1 MDYTI
6 LSAKVRFFFY
16 IHKYFQLNLHIN
28 EKSCTFVPI
37 NKKEMKNIKLF
48 LTDVDGCMTD
58 GGMYYTE
65 SGDEFKRF
73 CVYDGMGIVLL
84 RKAGIPCGI
93 LTSENTAIGLK
104 RGQKLGLEYIYTSVG
119 RVVDGVKMT
128 KLDAANEIC
137 KELGIT
143 LEDVCFVGDD
153 VNDLDLLQHAGIAA
167 CPANAVA
174 VVKAVP
180 GIIHLTKKGG
190 DGALR
195 ELCEMILAAKN
206 NS

>member
-1 MDYTI
+1 
-6 LSAKVRFFFY
+6 
-16 IHKYFQLNLHIN
+16 
-28 EKSCTFVPI
+28 
-37 NKKEMKNIKLF
+37 MKNIKVF

-84 RKAGIPCGI
+84 RKAGVPCGI
-93 LTSENTAIGLK
+93 LTSENTNIGLK
-104 RGQKLGLEYIYTSVG
+104 RGKKLGLEYVYTGVG

-128 KLDAANEIC
+128 KLDAAKKIC
-137 KELGIT
+137 EELGIT
-143 LEDVCFVGDD
+143 LENVCFVGDD
-153 VNDLDLLQHAGIAA
+153 VNDLDLLQQAGVAV

-180 GIIHLTKKGG
+180 GIIQLTKKGG
-190 DGALR
+190 EGAIR
-195 ELCEMILAAKN
+195 EIAEMILEARGE
-206 NS
+206 

>member
-1 MDYTI
+1 
-6 LSAKVRFFFY
+6 
-16 IHKYFQLNLHIN
+16 
-28 EKSCTFVPI
+28 
-37 NKKEMKNIKLF
+37 MKDIKLF

-93 LTSENTAIGLK
+93 LTSENTLIGKK
-104 RGQKLGLEYIYTSVG
+104 RGEKLGLEYIYTGVG

-128 KLDAANEIC
+128 KLDAANKIC
-137 KELGIT
+137 SELGIT
-143 LEDVCFVGDD
+143 LENVCFVGDD
-153 VNDLDLLQHAGIAA
+153 VNDLDLLQQVGTAA
-167 CPANAVA
+167 CPANAISE
-174 VVKAVP
+174 VKEVP

-190 DGALR
+190 DGAIR
-195 ELCEMILAAKN
+195 ELAEMILAAK
-206 NS
+206 SSKP

>member
-1 MDYTI
+1 
-6 LSAKVRFFFY
+6 
-16 IHKYFQLNLHIN
+16 
-28 EKSCTFVPI
+28 
-37 NKKEMKNIKLF
+37 MKDVKLF

-65 SGDEFKRF
+65 SGDECKRL
-73 CVYDGMGIVLL
+73 CVYDGTGIVLL
-84 RKAGIPCGI
+84 RQAGLPGGI

-104 RGQKLGLEYIYTSVG
+104 RGQKLGLEYIYTGVG

-143 LEDVCFVGDD
+143 LENVCFVGDD
-153 VNDLDLLQHAGIAA
+153 VNDLDLLQHAGVAA
-167 CPANAVA
+167 CPANAVD
-174 VVKAVP
+174 VVKNVP

-190 DGALR
+190 NGAIR
-195 ELCEMILAAKN
+195 ELCEMILAAKAAN
-206 NS
+206 QTI

>member
-1 MDYTI
+1 M
-6 LSAKVRFFFY
+6 
-16 IHKYFQLNLHIN
+16 
-28 EKSCTFVPI
+28 
-37 NKKEMKNIKLF
+37 KKPKLI
-48 LTDVDGCMTD
+48 LTDIDGVWTD

-104 RGQKLGLEYIYTSVG
+104 RGKKLGLEYIYTGVG

-128 KLDAANEIC
+128 KLDAANQIC
-137 KELGIT
+137 AELGIT
-143 LEDVCFVGDD
+143 LDEVCFVGDD
-153 VNDLDLLQHAGIAA
+153 VNDLDLLENVGTAA

-174 VVKAVP
+174 VVKSVP
-180 GIIHLTKKGG
+180 GIIHLSKKGG
-190 DGALR
+190 DGAIR
-195 ELCEMILAAKN
+195 EICEMILAAKKD
-206 NS
+206 S

>member
-1 MDYTI
+1 MND
-6 LSAKVRFFFY
+6 V
-16 IHKYFQLNLHIN
+16 
-28 EKSCTFVPI
+28 
-37 NKKEMKNIKLF
+37 KLF

-104 RGQKLGLEYIYTSVG
+104 RGQKLGLEYIYTGVG

-143 LEDVCFVGDD
+143 LENVCFVGDD
-153 VNDLDLLQHAGIAA
+153 VNDLDLLQHAGVAA

-174 VVKAVP
+174 VVNAVP
-180 GIIHLTKKGG
+180 GIIHLTKNGG
-190 DGALR
+190 DGAIR

-206 NS
+206 NSTQH

>member
-1 MDYTI
+1 
-6 LSAKVRFFFY
+6 
-16 IHKYFQLNLHIN
+16 
-28 EKSCTFVPI
+28 
-37 NKKEMKNIKLF
+37 MKRIKLF

-104 RGQKLGLEYIYTSVG
+104 RGKKLGLEYIYTGVG

-128 KLDAANEIC
+128 KLDAANQIC
-137 KELGIT
+137 AELGIT
-143 LEDVCFVGDD
+143 LDEVCFVGDD
-153 VNDLDLLQHAGIAA
+153 VNDLDLLEKVGTAA

-174 VVKAVP
+174 VVKSVP
-180 GIIHLTKKGG
+180 SIIHLSKKGG
-190 DGALR
+190 DGAIR
-195 ELCEMILAAKN
+195 EICEMILAAKKD
-206 NS
+206 S

>member
-1 MDYTI
+1 MKPV
-6 LSAKVRFFFY
+6 KV
-16 IHKYFQLNLHIN
+16 
-28 EKSCTFVPI
+28 
-37 NKKEMKNIKLF
+37 F

-65 SGDEFKRF
+65 SGDEFKKF

-93 LTSENTAIGLK
+93 LTSENTNIGLK
-104 RGQKLGLEYIYTSVG
+104 RGKKLGLEYVYTGVG

-128 KLDAANEIC
+128 KLDAAKEIC

-143 LEDVCFVGDD
+143 LEEVCFVGDD
-153 VNDLDLLQHAGIAA
+153 VNDLDLLQQAGTAA

-174 VVKAVP
+174 EVKAVP
-180 GIIHLTKKGG
+180 GIIHLTKRGG
-190 DGALR
+190 DGAIR
-195 ELCEMILAAKN
+195 ELSEMILAAKN
-206 NS
+206 NSTQH

>member
-1 MDYTI
+1 
-6 LSAKVRFFFY
+6 
-16 IHKYFQLNLHIN
+16 
-28 EKSCTFVPI
+28 
-37 NKKEMKNIKLF
+37 MKDIKLF

-104 RGQKLGLEYIYTSVG
+104 RGQKLGLEYIYTGVG

-143 LEDVCFVGDD
+143 LENV
-153 VNDLDLLQHAGIAA
+153 
-167 CPANAVA
+167 
-174 VVKAVP
+174 
-180 GIIHLTKKGG
+180 
-190 DGALR
+190 
-195 ELCEMILAAKN
+195 
-206 NS
+206 

>member
-1 MDYTI
+1 MKPV
-6 LSAKVRFFFY
+6 KV
-16 IHKYFQLNLHIN
+16 
-28 EKSCTFVPI
+28 
-37 NKKEMKNIKLF
+37 F

-73 CVYDGMGIVLL
+73 CVYDGMGIVLM

-93 LTSENTAIGLK
+93 LTSENTNIGLK
-104 RGQKLGLEYIYTSVG
+104 RGKKLGLEYVYTGVG

-128 KLDAANEIC
+128 KLDAAKEIC
-137 KELGIT
+137 NELGIT
-143 LEDVCFVGDD
+143 LEEVCFVGDD
-153 VNDLDLLQHAGIAA
+153 VNDLDLLQQAGTAA
-167 CPANAVA
+167 CPANAVE

-190 DGALR
+190 EGAIR
-195 ELCEMILAAKN
+195 EIAEMILEEIKN
-206 NS
+206 GTSAC

>member
-1 MDYTI
+1 M
-6 LSAKVRFFFY
+6 
-16 IHKYFQLNLHIN
+16 
-28 EKSCTFVPI
+28 EKL
-37 NKKEMKNIKLF
+37 KNIKLF

-58 GGMYYTE
+58 GGMYYAE

-104 RGQKLGLEYIYTSVG
+104 RGQKLGLEYIYTGVG
-119 RVVDGVKMT
+119 RVCNGMKMT

-137 KELGIT
+137 NELGIS
-143 LEDVCFVGDD
+143 LENVCFVGDD
-153 VNDLDLLQHAGIAA
+153 VNDLDLLQHVGIAA
-167 CPANAVA
+167 CPANAVE

-180 GIIHLTKKGG
+180 GIIHLTKHGG
-190 DGALR
+190 DGAIR
-195 ELCEMILAAKN
+195 ELCEMILTAKN